1 MGTWGTAIFSDDLAS
16 DIKGAFKGLAQC
28 AKALPSPYPEAS
40 LGKAAL
46 QYSRSFTSCTLLCL
60 A

>member
-28 AKALPSPYPEAS
+28 AKALPPPCSQSKFGTGY
-40 LGKAAL
+40 
-46 QYSRSFTSCTLLCL
+46 QTV
-60 A
+60 